1 MIMTKSLIAIG
12 VLTSLSIVA
21 MDAAQAELL
30 VAKGTKATLTVE
42 YGYSAIGAK
51 KDKYDP
57 REWKVNRS
65 LTLTAQF
72 EAKKPQALAQL
83 RAMEAGQLADA
94 KDKQATAISAHKK
107 MTPMMGDMMKI
118 VEKCGE
124 NEACIEK
131 EIEAYGN
138 SMEMTPELTSAGKD
152 IEKLSKVDGPRYQL
166 WSLVSQRGTYSI
178 DEFYKGQSG
187 DPLCLEKPQQRCR
200 REETRKGAGD
210 APAPSKKVA
219 GSAQF
224 EVDALKKDI
233 VIMLPVA
240 MAPLPCA
247 REVKSD
253 FPNEASGSS
262 QCLSGV
268 GGSKPITVT
277 IPGDLKQLS
286 GTQQIK
292 QEGAE
297 GEGGML
303 TVRWTITVP

>member
-1 MIMTKSLIAIG
+1 MSKSLIAIG
-12 VLTSLSIVA
+12 VMTSLSILSV
-21 MDAAQAELL
+21 DAAQAELL
-30 VAKGTKATLTVE
+30 VAKGTKATLKVE

-65 LTLTAQF
+65 LTLIAQF

-83 RAMEAGQLADA
+83 RAMEAGQLADM

-131 EIEAYGN
+131 EVETYGN
-138 SMEMTPELTSAGKD
+138 NMQMTPELTSAGKD
-152 IEKLSKVDGPRYQL
+152 IDKLSKVDGPRYQL
-166 WSLVSQRGTYSI
+166 WSLVSQRGTYAI
-178 DEFYKGQSG
+178 DEFYNGQSG
-187 DPLCLEKPQQRCR
+187 DPLCESKPQQRCR
-200 REETRKGAGD
+200 RQETRKGAGD
-210 APAPSKKVA
+210 LPAPTKNVA

-224 EVDALKKDI
+224 EVDAQKKDI
-233 VIMLPVA
+233 VMLLPVA
-240 MAPLPCA
+240 MAPLPCT

-253 FPNEASGSS
+253 FPDEASGSS

-268 GGSKPITVT
+268 GATKPVMVT

-286 GTQQIK
+286 GSEQVK
-292 QEGAE
+292 MDGAE
-297 GEGGML
+297 SEGGTL
-303 TVRWTITVP
+303 TVRWTLTVP

>member
-1 MIMTKSLIAIG
+1 MSKSLIAIG
-12 VLTSLSIVA
+12 VMTSLSILSV
-21 MDAAQAELL
+21 DAAQAELL
-30 VAKGTKATLTVE
+30 VAKGTKATLKVE

-57 REWKVNRS
+57 REWKVDRS
-65 LTLTAQF
+65 LTMTAQF
-72 EAKKPQALAQL
+72 EAQKPQALAQL
-83 RAMEAGQLADA
+83 RAMEAGQLADM

-131 EIEAYGN
+131 EIEGYGN
-138 SMEMTPELTSAGKD
+138 SMQMTPELASAGKD
-152 IEKLSKVDGPRYQL
+152 IDKLSKVDGPRYQL
-166 WSLVSQRGTYSI
+166 WSLVSQRGTYAI
-178 DEFYKGQSG
+178 DEFYSGQSA
-187 DPLCLEKPQQRCR
+187 DPLCENKPQKRCR

-210 APAPSKKVA
+210 LPTPTKKVA

-224 EVDALKKDI
+224 EIDAQKKDI
-233 VIMLPVA
+233 VMMLPVA
-240 MAPLPCA
+240 MAPLPCM

-268 GGSKPITVT
+268 GATKPIMVT

-286 GTQQIK
+286 GTEQVK
-292 QEGAE
+292 MDGAE
-297 GEGGML
+297 GEGGTL
-303 TVRWTITVP
+303 TVRWTLTVP